1 MRYKVTFSYDGSN
14 FYGYQIQPGLRTVQ
28 SELEKA
34 VSYLNRQT
42 STVTVASG
50 RTDRGVHALGQVA
63 HFDLSIDIPEYKVK
77 MGLNSLLPE
86 DIYVSIVEKVDDSF
100 HARYMTTSK
109 EYVYKINMGEY
120 TPIKRN
126 YVYQLNRKLDVD
138 KMKEASL
145 ILLGKHDF
153 RSFIDS
159 EDTREN
165 TVREI
170 YKIDFCVIDDE
181 VSISF
186 IGNGFMKYQIRNMVG
201 ALILVGLGKKTTSDI
216 QFLLESKSR
225 EKALKGAPA
234 CGLYLKEV
242 NYN

>member
-14 FYGYQIQPGLRTVQ
+14 FYGYQVQPGLRTVQ
-28 SELEKA
+28 RELEKA

-50 RTDRGVHALGQVA
+50 RTDRGVHAFGQVV

-86 DIYVSIVEKVDDSF
+86 DIYVSLVEKVEDDF

-109 EYVYKINMGEY
+109 EYAYKINMGEY
-120 TPIKRN
+120 NPIKRN
-126 YVYQLNRKLDVD
+126 YVYQLNRKLDIK
-138 KMKEASL
+138 KMEEASL
-145 ILLGKHDF
+145 ELLGKHDF
-153 RSFIDS
+153 RSFVDS

-170 YKIDFCVIDDE
+170 YRIDFNIVDNE
-181 VSISF
+181 LTISF
-186 IGNGFMKYQIRNMVG
+186 VGNGFMKYQIRNMVG
-201 ALILVGLGKKTTSDI
+201 ALILVGIGKKTSGDI
-216 QFLLESKSR
+216 KFLLESKSR